1 MNSIQQAIRSVLPA
15 RHKSAAKG
23 WTSFN
28 APCCTHN
35 GESLDKRSRGG
46 MLFTAEGGASYH
58 CFNCN
63 FKTTWRPG
71 LHFGF
76 KMRKL
81 MGWMGMDEG
90 QIQRIVFDALRQL
103 DHEVVHQEQ
112 QKVEIK
118 FDPRELPAGTSIT
131 EWMDSGLEDA
141 DLIAC
146 KEYIQSRGY
155 ALTDFPWHWSHEEGY
170 RRRVIIPFT
179 WQGKTVGYTARSI
192 DSNSKM
198 KYINSIDSDYVF
210 GIDTQR
216 KNSQFAIV
224 VEGPLDAIA
233 VNGLSVLTNEIS
245 DRKAELIDS
254 LGREIIVVPD
264 RDKSGRKLV
273 DAALEYGW
281 SVAFPEWEADIK
293 DCADSM
299 RKYGKLYT
307 IRTILATKQDS
318 KLKIQL
324 MRKKY
329 GI

>member
-141 DLIAC
+141 DLIDMVNLYNTLVGIKMMIIA
-146 KEYIQSRGY
+146 KMNSAAAINTFLRTRQGLKVTS
-155 ALTDFPWHWSHEEGY
+155 PEGY
-170 RRRVIIPFT
+170 V
-179 WQGKTVGYTARSI
+179 AI
-192 DSNSKM
+192 DHLT
-198 KYINSIDSDYVF
+198 
-210 GIDTQR
+210 G
-216 KNSQFAIV
+216 
-224 VEGPLDAIA
+224 GA
-233 VNGLSVLTNEIS
+233 V
-245 DRKAELIDS
+245 
-254 LGREIIVVPD
+254 
-264 RDKSGRKLV
+264 KLV
-273 DAALEYGW
+273 DRLGFSQANFSPDIIKGW
-281 SVAFPEWEADIK
+281 EK
-293 DCADSM
+293 
-299 RKYGKLYT
+299 
-307 IRTILATKQDS
+307 
-318 KLKIQL
+318 
-324 MRKKY
+324 
-329 GI
+329 